1 MAPWRNPENGVERF
15 YRGIVRIADPVSG
28 TETVQFVDWGNWQ
41 MLGADRI
48 YDTTSELMR
57 VPRQL
62 VRCQLAGVSSRTE
75 KGQFPQKYCYMLSSF
90 STKNIVIHMLSSFYI
105 IWHDLQKSSKRFSNL
120 SFLIWLILIS
130 DEITL
135 YDCSI
140 NKNEVFLEFGRDF
153 WLQKESDIFE
163 ELIFSE
169 QEEHWVMSVQGICV
183 DPESDEVV
191 VLAGLKTP
199 RGIDVTDEFNDRVA
213 RLFNVPQE

>member
-1 MAPWRNPENGVERF
+1 
-15 YRGIVRIADPVSG
+15 
-28 TETVQFVDWGNWQ
+28 
-41 MLGADRI
+41 
-48 YDTTSELMR
+48 
-57 VPRQL
+57 
-62 VRCQLAGVSSRTE
+62 
-75 KGQFPQKYCYMLSSF
+75 
-90 STKNIVIHMLSSFYI
+90 MLSSFYI